1 MKKVVFIG
9 AGGHCQNII
18 TFFRHNPEYS
28 IYGLVDAAMTGAV
41 LDLPIVG
48 TDAVLPDL
56 LIKENVRYAFIGV
69 GSVGDSRLRAK
80 LFTETRE
87 LGFELI
93 NIFHPASVVS
103 EDLILGNGNV
113 VLAGSII
120 NAGVTI
126 GDNCII
132 NTGAILEHDTQIGNH
147 VHIAPGAVLG
157 GAVQVGD
164 RSHVG
169 IGATVIQGVKIGVNS
184 VVGAGA
190 VVLEDVPDNC
200 VVVGVP
206 AKIIK
211 SHP

>member
-9 AGGHCQNII
+9 AGEHCQNII
-18 TFFRHNPEYS
+18 TFFRHNQEYS
-28 IYGLVDAAMTGAV
+28 IYGLVDAAKTGTV
-41 LDLPIVG
+41 LDFPIVG
-48 TDAVLPDL
+48 PDAVLPDL
-56 LIKENVRYAFIGV
+56 LREDVRYAFIGV
-69 GSVGDSRLRAK
+69 GSVGDNRVRRK
-80 LFTETRE
+80 LFTMARE

-93 NIFHPASVVS
+93 NIAHPQSMVS
-103 EDLILGNGNV
+103 EDFQMGTGNLL
-113 VLAGSII
+113 LAGCII
-120 NAGVTI
+120 NAGVTV

-132 NTGAILEHDTQIGNH
+132 NTGAILEHDIQLGNH
-147 VHIAPGAVLG
+147 VHIAPRAVLG

-164 RSHVG
+164 LSHVG
-169 IGATVIQGVKIGVNS
+169 IGATVIQGVKIGTNS

-190 VVLEDVPDNC
+190 VVLRDVPDNS